1 MSGSYG
7 GKSGTFEFIKDANG
21 VINHRY
27 FNVTP

>member
-1 MSGSYG
+1 MQGSFG

-27 FNVTP
+27 FNVK